1 MKYLSIYLDEADR
14 VEFWTNPPDHP
25 IRLGVFLVNYRDMVD
40 LDQSGFCVLNARCA
54 IGRALG
60 NAVANVIGDKAQT
73 LPHYSLLIATA
84 ARVGRVGF

>member
-25 IRLGVFLVNYRDMVD
+25 IRPGVFLVNYRDMVD
-40 LDQSGFCVLNARCA
+40 LDQSGFYVSNARRA

-60 NAVANVIGDKAQT
+60 NVVANVIGDKALT

-84 ARVGRVGF
+84 ACVGRVGF